1 MHIYDSVQKTKLL
14 FEPIRKGEASIY
26 VCGPTVYDDAHL
38 GHARSSLS
46 FDLLSRTLKALNYK
60 VTMGKNFTD
69 IDDKIIKKVEETGKS
84 MEEITS
90 FYIDRYLE
98 DMAALGIQRAEIEP
112 KATES
117 LHAIESMIQTLID
130 KDMAYVIS
138 SGDVYFDTSKDVHYG
153 EISHQVGEDEDNQ
166 SRVAHTT
173 EKRNPKDFALWKA
186 CKGNEDICF
195 DAPFSSGR
203 PGWHIECS
211 AMIEKH
217 FAHEHGTEE
226 YSIDIHGGGA
236 DLLFPHHENEA
247 AQSRCAT
254 GHELAK
260 YWMHNGFVQINGEK
274 MSKSLG
280 NSFFLKDALKVY
292 DGEVLRYY
300 LNSVHYRNDFNFSE
314 EELLTSKKRLDK
326 LYRLKKRV
334 SPGKGSA
341 INKTFKK
348 ALLDAMSDDLN
359 ISIALAVIDEMVATT
374 NDALDTNPKDKSLKD
389 SASKPLNGVSYKAL
403 KKETLANIEF
413 IDTLLGFGGQE
424 PFSYFQIG
432 VDETLKTIIETLIL
446 ARTEAKK
453 ETNFERSDAIRDE
466 LIALGIS
473 IMDTADG
480 TLWEKA

>member
-1 MHIYDSVQKTKLL
+1 MYIFDSVKKAKLH
-14 FEPIRKGEASIY
+14 FEPIRPGEVSIY

-38 GHARSSLS
+38 GHARSSLA
-46 FDLLSRTLKALNYK
+46 FDLLSRTFRALGYK

-84 MEEITS
+84 MQEITS
-90 FYIDRYLE
+90 YYIERYLE
-98 DMAALGIQRAEIEP
+98 EMAALGVQRADIEP

-117 LHAIESMIQTLID
+117 LEAIEQMVQTLID
-130 KDMAYVIS
+130 KGFAYVVS
-138 SGDVYFDTSKDVHYG
+138 NGDVYFDTSKDSHYG
-153 EISHQVGEDEDNQ
+153 DISHKVTDDDTQ
-166 SRVAHTT
+166 SRVGHSS

-186 CKGNEDICF
+186 CKGEDDICF

-211 AMIEKH
+211 AMIEKY
-217 FAHEHGTEE
+217 FKGNDQYT
-226 YSIDIHGGGA
+226 IDIHGGGA

-260 YWMHNGFVQINGEK
+260 YWMHNGFVQIDGEK

-300 LNSVHYRNDFNFSE
+300 LNSVHYRNDFNFNE
-314 EELLTSKKRLDK
+314 EDLQTAKKRLDK

-341 INKTFKK
+341 VNRDLKK

-359 ISIALAVIDEMVATT
+359 ISIALSVIDEMIA
-374 NDALDTNPKDKSLKD
+374 DTNEKLDANHKD
-389 SASKPLNGVSYKAL
+389 KAL

-413 IDTLLGFGGQE
+413 IDTLLGFGGKE

-432 VDETLKTIIETLIL
+432 VDESLKNKIEELL
-446 ARTEAKK
+446 QKRTEAKK
-453 ETNFERSDAIRDE
+453 EKDFATSDAIRDE
-466 LIALGIS
+466 LIEMGIS
-473 IMDTADG
+473 IMDTAEG
-480 TLWEKA
+480 TVWEKA

>member
-1 MHIYDSVQKTKLL
+1 MHIYDSVQKKKLL
-14 FEPIRKGEASIY
+14 FDPIHPEQASIY

-38 GHARSSLS
+38 GHARSSLA
-46 FDLLSRTLKALNYK
+46 FDLLSRTLKAHGYT

-84 MEEITS
+84 LEEITS

-98 DMAALGIQRAEIEP
+98 EMAALGVTRADIEP

-117 LHAIESMIQTLID
+117 LEAIEAMIQKLID
-130 KDMAYVIS
+130 AGNAYVIS
-138 SGDVYFDTSKDVHYG
+138 TGDVYFNTSNDANYG
-153 EISHQVGEDEDNQ
+153 NISHRVADDEDSK
-166 SRVAHTT
+166 SRVEHTT

-186 CKGNEDICF
+186 CKGSDDICF
-195 DAPFSSGR
+195 DTAFSSGR

-217 FAHEHGTEE
+217 FTGNEE

-254 GHELAK
+254 GHELSK
-260 YWMHNGFVQINGEK
+260 YWMHNGFVQIDGEK

-280 NSFFLKDALKVY
+280 NSFFLKDALELY

-314 EELLTSKKRLDK
+314 EELQLNKKRLDK

-334 SPGKGSA
+334 FPGKTSLP
-341 INKTFKK
+341 NKKFKQ
-348 ALLDAMSDDLN
+348 ALLDAMGDDLN
-359 ISIALAVIDEMVATT
+359 ISIALSVIDELIASS
-374 NDALDTNPKDKSLKD
+374 NDVLDAEPK
-389 SASKPLNGVSYKAL
+389 NKAF
-403 KKETLANIEF
+403 KKETLSNIAF
-413 IDTLLGFGGQE
+413 IDTLLGFGGKE

-432 VDETLKTIIETLIL
+432 VDDALRQKVKTLIDV
-446 ARTEAKK
+446 RTQAKK
-453 ETNFERSDAIRDE
+453 DKDFAHSDSIRDE
-466 LIALGIS
+466 LTALGIN
-473 IMDTADG
+473 IMDTSNG

>member
-1 MHIYDSVQKTKLL
+1 MQIYDSAQKKKVT
-14 FEPIRKGEASIY
+14 FEPIHEKEASIY

-38 GHARSSLS
+38 GHARSSLA
-46 FDLLSRTLKALNYK
+46 FDLLSRTLKALGYK

-84 MEEITS
+84 MQEITRY
-90 FYIDRYLE
+90 YIDRYLE
-98 DMAALGIQRAEIEP
+98 EMAALGVQRADIEP

-117 LHAIESMIQTLID
+117 LGAIEQMVQTLID
-130 KDMAYVIS
+130 KDFAYVIS
-138 SGDVYFDTSKDVHYG
+138 NGDVYFDTSKDSHYG
-153 EISHQVGEDEDNQ
+153 DISHKVTDDDTQ
-166 SRVAHTT
+166 SRVGHNS

-186 CKGNEDICF
+186 CKGEEDICF

-211 AMIEKH
+211 AMIEKY
-217 FAHEHGTEE
+217 FKGNGQ

-260 YWMHNGFVQINGEK
+260 YWMHNGFVQIDGEK

-300 LNSVHYRNDFNFSE
+300 LNSVHYRNDFNFNE
-314 EELLTSKKRLDK
+314 EDLQTAKKRLDK

-334 SPGKGSA
+334 LPGKASA
-341 INKTFKK
+341 VNKEFKK
-348 ALLDAMSDDLN
+348 ALLEAMSDDLN
-359 ISIALAVIDEMVATT
+359 ISVALSVIDEMVAET
-374 NDALDTNPKDKSLKD
+374 NEKLDANPKD
-389 SASKPLNGVSYKAL
+389 KAL
-403 KKETLANIEF
+403 KKETIANIEF
-413 IDTLLGFGGQE
+413 IDTLLGFGGKE

-432 VDETLKTIIETLIL
+432 VDEALKNKIESLL
-446 ARTEAKK
+446 QKRTEAKK
-453 ETNFERSDAIRDE
+453 AKDFAASDAIRDE
-466 LIALGIS
+466 LISMGIS
-473 IMDTADG
+473 IMDTAEG
-480 TLWEKA
+480 TVWEKA

>member
-1 MHIYDSVQKTKLL
+1 MNIYDSVQKTKLP

-98 DMAALGIQRAEIEP
+98 DMAAIGIQRPDIEP

-117 LHAIESMIQTLID
+117 LEAIENMIQNLID

-138 SGDVYFDTSKDVHYG
+138 TGDVYFDTSKDTRYG
-153 EISHQVGEDEDNQ
+153 DISHQVGEDEDNQ
-166 SRVAHTT
+166 SRVEHTS

-186 CKGNEDICF
+186 CKGSEDICF
-195 DAPFSSGR
+195 EAPFSSGR

-217 FAHEHGTEE
+217 FAKSHGTEE

-260 YWMHNGFVQINGEK
+260 YWMHNGFVQIDGEK

-341 INKTFKK
+341 VNKTFKN
-348 ALLDAMSDDLN
+348 ALLDAMGDDLN
-359 ISIALAVIDEMVATT
+359 ISMALAVIDEMVAST
-374 NDALDTNPKDKSLKD
+374 NDAFDTNPK
-389 SASKPLNGVSYKAL
+389 NKAL

-413 IDTLLGFGGQE
+413 IDTLLGFGGKE
-424 PFSYFQIG
+424 PFAYFQIG
-432 VDETLKTIIETLIL
+432 VDETLKTQIEALIL

-453 ETNFERSDAIRDE
+453 EKNFERSDAIRDE

>member
-1 MHIYDSVQKTKLL
+1 MQLYDSVQKTKLT
-14 FEPIRKGEASIY
+14 FEPICEGEASIY

-46 FDLLSRTLKALNYK
+46 FDLLSRTLKALGYK

-69 IDDKIIKKVEETGKS
+69 IDDKIIKKVEATGKS

-90 FYIDRYLE
+90 YYIARYVE
-98 DMAALGIQRAEIEP
+98 DMQAIGVERAEVEP

-117 LHAIESMIQTLID
+117 LHAIERMIQKLID
-130 KDMAYVIS
+130 NGFAYVTS
-138 SGDVYFDTSKDVHYG
+138 TGDVYFDTSKDSTYG
-153 EISHQVGEDEDNQ
+153 NISHRVSDEESL
-166 SRVAHTT
+166 SRVEHTS
-173 EKRNPKDFALWKA
+173 EKRDPKDFALWKA
-186 CKGNEDICF
+186 CKGNDKICF
-195 DAPFSSGR
+195 DTAFSSGR

-217 FAHEHGTEE
+217 FKGNGQ

-260 YWMHNGFVQINGEK
+260 YWMHNGFVQIDGEK

-280 NSFFLKDALKVY
+280 NSFFLKDALKLY

-314 EELLTSKKRLDK
+314 EELQTAKKRLDK

-334 SPGKGSA
+334 SPGKGSTV
-341 INKTFKK
+341 NKVFKK

-359 ISIALAVIDEMVATT
+359 ISIALSVIDEMVALS
-374 NDALDTNPKDKSLKD
+374 NEKFDANPKDKSLKE
-389 SASKPLNGVSYKAL
+389 SASKPLNGASHKAL

-413 IDTLLGFGGQE
+413 IDTLLGFGGKE

-432 VDETLKTIIETLIL
+432 VDEALKEKITRLLEE
-446 ARTEAKK
+446 RTQAKK
-453 ETNFERSDAIRDE
+453 EKNFERSDAIRDE
-466 LIALGIS
+466 LTALGIA
-473 IMDTADG
+473 IMDSPEG
-480 TLWEKA
+480 TLWEKG

>member
-14 FEPIRKGEASIY
+14 FTPIREGEASIY

-46 FDLLSRTLKALNYK
+46 FDLLSRTLKALGYK

-90 FYIDRYLE
+90 FYIERYLE
-98 DMAALGIQRAEIEP
+98 EMAALGVQRADIEP
-112 KATES
+112 KATDS
-117 LHAIESMIQTLID
+117 LQAIESMIQKLID
-130 KDMAYVIS
+130 KDIAYVIS
-138 SGDVYFDTSKDVHYG
+138 TGDVYFDTGKDSHYG
-153 EISHQVGEDEDNQ
+153 DISHQVGKDDDNQ
-166 SRVAHTT
+166 SRVEHTS

-186 CKGNEDICF
+186 CKGDEDICF
-195 DAPFSSGR
+195 DTSFSSGR

-211 AMIEKH
+211 AMIEKY
-217 FAHEHGTEE
+217 FSSTHGNDE

-260 YWMHNGFVQINGEK
+260 YWMHNGFVQIDGEK

-300 LNSVHYRNDFNFSE
+300 LNSVHYRNDFNFNE
-314 EELLTSKKRLDK
+314 EDLLTAKKRLDK
-326 LYRLKKRV
+326 IYRLKKRV
-334 SPGKGSA
+334 LPGKGSA
-341 INKTFKK
+341 VNKAFKK
-348 ALLDAMSDDLN
+348 SLLDAMSDDLN
-359 ISIALAVIDEMVATT
+359 ISIALSVIDDMVATT
-374 NDALDTNPKDKSLKD
+374 NEKFDANPKD
-389 SASKPLNGVSYKAL
+389 KAL
-403 KKETLANIEF
+403 KKETIANIEF
-413 IDTLLGFGGQE
+413 INMLLGFGAKE

-432 VDETLKTIIETLIL
+432 VNEALKVQIEELIL

-453 ETNFERSDAIRDE
+453 EKDFERSDAIRDE
-466 LIALGIS
+466 LIAMGIS
-473 IMDTADG
+473 IMDTPDG
-480 TLWEKA
+480 TVWEKA

>member
-1 MHIYDSVQKTKLL
+1 
-14 FEPIRKGEASIY
+14 
-26 VCGPTVYDDAHL
+26 VYDDAHL
-38 GHARSSLS
+38 GHARSSLA
-46 FDLLSRTLKALNYK
+46 FDLLSRTLKAHGYN
-60 VTMGKNFTD
+60 VTLAKNFTD

-90 FYIDRYLE
+90 FYIGRYLE
-98 DMAALGIQRAEIEP
+98 EMDALSVQRADIEP

-117 LHAIESMIQTLID
+117 LHAIEAMIQKLLD
-130 KDMAYVIS
+130 KDMAYS
-138 SGDVYFDTSKDVHYG
+138 TSNGDVYFDTSKDAHYG
-153 EISHQVGEDEDNQ
+153 EISHQVGGEDDNQ
-166 SRVAHTT
+166 SRVAHTS

-186 CKGNEDICF
+186 CREHEDICF
-195 DAPFSSGR
+195 KTAFGRGR

-211 AMIEKH
+211 AMIDKH
-217 FAHEHGTEE
+217 FTGSNDYA
-226 YSIDIHGGGA
+226 IDIHGGGA

-280 NSFFLKDALKVY
+280 NSFFLKDALAIY

-314 EELLTSKKRLDK
+314 EELLVSKKRLDK

-334 SPGKGSA
+334 SPGKASDA
-341 INKTFKK
+341 NPTFKK
-348 ALLDAMSDDLN
+348 ALLEAMGDDLN
-359 ISIALAVIDEMVATT
+359 ISIALANIDEMIASI
-374 NDALDTNPKDKSLKD
+374 NEALDVDPQNKT
-389 SASKPLNGVSYKAL
+389 L
-403 KKETLANIEF
+403 KKESLANIEF
-413 IDTLLGFGGQE
+413 INTLLGFGGKE

-432 VDETLKTIIETLIL
+432 VDEELKKKIHTLLEE
-446 ARTEAKK
+446 RSEAKK
-453 ETNFERSDAIRDE
+453 AKNFAHSDTIRDA
-466 LIALGIS
+466 LIADGIS

-480 TLWEKA
+480 TLWEKI

>member
-1 MHIYDSVQKTKLL
+1 MYIYDSVQKKKLI
-14 FEPIRKGEASIY
+14 FEPITPKEASIY

-38 GHARSSLS
+38 GHARSSLA
-46 FDLLSRTLKALNYK
+46 FDLLTRTLKALGYK

-69 IDDKIIKKVEETGKS
+69 IDDKIIKKVEQTGQS
-84 MEEITS
+84 MEEITTY
-90 FYIDRYLE
+90 YIDRYLVE
-98 DMAALGIQRAEIEP
+98 MGALGVQRADIEP

-117 LHAIESMIQTLID
+117 LQAIESMIQTLID
-130 KDMAYVIS
+130 KDIAYVIS
-138 SGDVYFDTSKDVHYG
+138 TGDVYFDTSKDSDYG
-153 EISHQVGEDEDNQ
+153 NISHRVAEDEDAQ
-166 SRVAHTT
+166 SRVAHTS

-186 CKGNEDICF
+186 CKGDEDICF
-195 DAPFSSGR
+195 DTAFSKGR

-217 FAHEHGTEE
+217 FHGNDA

-260 YWMHNGFVQINGEK
+260 YWMHNGFVQIDGEK

-280 NSFFLKDALKVY
+280 NSFFLKDALDIY

-314 EELLTSKKRLDK
+314 EELQTAKKRLDK

-334 SPGKGSA
+334 TPGKASA
-341 INKTFKK
+341 VNKNFKQT
-348 ALLDAMSDDLN
+348 LLDAMSDDLN
-359 ISIALAVIDEMVATT
+359 ISVALAAIDELIALT
-374 NDALDTNPKDKSLKD
+374 NDALDANPKD
-389 SASKPLNGVSYKAL
+389 KAL
-403 KKETLANIEF
+403 KKETLANISF
-413 IDTLLGFGGQE
+413 IDELLGFGGKE
-424 PFSYFQIG
+424 PFTYFQIG
-432 VDETLKTIIETLIL
+432 VDDTMKEKIENLL
-446 ARTEAKK
+446 EERTEAKK
-453 ETNFERSDAIRDE
+453 EKNFARSDAIRDE
-466 LIALGIS
+466 LTHMGIS

>member
-1 MHIYDSVQKTKLL
+1 MMYIYDSVQKTKLP
-14 FEPIRKGEASIY
+14 FEPIHPNKASIY

-38 GHARSSLS
+38 GHARSSLA
-46 FDLLSRTLKALNYK
+46 FDLLSRTLKAHSYQ

-69 IDDKIIKKVEETGKS
+69 IDDKIIKKVEATGKS

-90 FYIDRYLE
+90 FYIERYLE
-98 DMAALGIQRAEIEP
+98 EMAVLGIQRADIEP

-117 LHAIESMIQTLID
+117 LDAIEAMIQNLID
-130 KDMAYVIS
+130 KDIAYVIS
-138 SGDVYFDTSKDVHYG
+138 TGDVYFDTSKDAHYG
-153 EISHQVGEDEDNQ
+153 DISHRVADDEDSQ
-166 SRVAHTT
+166 SRVEHTS

-186 CKGNEDICF
+186 CKGEEDICF
-195 DAPFSSGR
+195 NTTFSKGR

-217 FAHEHGTEE
+217 FSGDDN

-260 YWMHNGFVQINGEK
+260 YWMHNGFVQIDGEK

-280 NSFFLKDALKVY
+280 NSFFLKDALKLY

-314 EELLTSKKRLDK
+314 EELQLNKKRLDK

-334 SPGKGSA
+334 SPGKASLP
-341 INKTFKK
+341 NKNFKK
-348 ALLDAMSDDLN
+348 ALLDAMGDDLN
-359 ISIALAVIDEMVATT
+359 ISIALSVIDELIATT
-374 NDALDTNPKDKSLKD
+374 NDALDANPKDK
-389 SASKPLNGVSYKAL
+389 GL
-403 KKETLANIEF
+403 KKETLANIAF
-413 IDTLLGFGGQE
+413 IDELLGFGGKE

-432 VDETLKTIIETLIL
+432 VDDVLKEKIEMLI
-446 ARTEAKK
+446 AERVEAKK
-453 ETNFERSDAIRDE
+453 AKDFARSDAIRDE
-466 LIALGIS
+466 ITALGIN

>member
-1 MHIYDSVQKTKLL
+1 MYIYDSVKKTKLP
-14 FEPIRKGEASIY
+14 FEPIKKGEASIY

-38 GHARSSLS
+38 GHARSSLA

-60 VTMGKNFTD
+60 VTMVKNFTD

-90 FYIDRYLE
+90 FYIERYLE
-98 DMAALGIQRAEIEP
+98 EMAALGVARADIEP

-117 LHAIESMIQTLID
+117 LQAIENMIQKLID
-130 KDMAYVIS
+130 QDNAYVIS
-138 SGDVYFDTSKDVHYG
+138 TGDVYFDTSKDKHYG
-153 EISHQVGEDEDNQ
+153 EISHQVGEDDDNQ
-166 SRVAHTT
+166 SRVEHTS

-186 CKGNEDICF
+186 CKGEDDICF
-195 DAPFSSGR
+195 DTSFSSGR

-217 FAHEHGTEE
+217 FTGTSE

-260 YWMHNGFVQINGEK
+260 YWMHNGFVQIDGEK

-314 EELLTSKKRLDK
+314 EELQTSKKRLDK
-326 LYRLKKRV
+326 IYRLKKRV
-334 SPGKGSA
+334 SPGKSSA
-341 INKTFKK
+341 VNKTFKK
-348 ALLDAMSDDLN
+348 ALLDAMGDDLN
-359 ISIALAVIDEMVATT
+359 ISIALAVIDEMVANT
-374 NDALDTNPKDKSLKD
+374 NDALDENPK
-389 SASKPLNGVSYKAL
+389 NKAL

-413 IDTLLGFGGQE
+413 IDTLLGFGGKE

-432 VDETLKTIIETLIL
+432 VAEAEKTEIETLIQ

-453 ETNFERSDAIRDE
+453 AKDFKRSDAIRDE
-466 LIALGIS
+466 LTALDIS
-473 IMDTADG
+473 IMDTAEG
-480 TLWEKA
+480 TLWEKS